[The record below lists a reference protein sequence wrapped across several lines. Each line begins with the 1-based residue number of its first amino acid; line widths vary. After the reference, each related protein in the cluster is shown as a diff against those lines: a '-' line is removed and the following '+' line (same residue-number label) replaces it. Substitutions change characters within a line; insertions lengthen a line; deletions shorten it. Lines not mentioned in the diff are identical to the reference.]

1 MFYNVFYI
9 LRGWGQGGS
18 SYSREYTLLDFFKVG
33 KVSGQSHETVD
44 EHKTGLRKLQHR
56 FPLHLL
62 WGDNKASVKAAKL
75 CQSEE
80 RWLNADEMEPFK

>member
-1 MFYNVFYI
+1 MSTKAGV
-9 LRGWGQGGS
+9 
-18 SYSREYTLLDFFKVG
+18 RE
-33 KVSGQSHETVD
+33 
-44 EHKTGLRKLQHR
+44 LQHK